1 MSNFQRGPTPKSR
14 PQFIENFFGKTGK
27 RTFFKI
33 IKKFQVSTIYKENN
47 GIQSFIKKKYA
58 KSYSSQGMLFL
69 YNAML
74 FVNF

>member
-47 GIQSFIKKKYA
+47 GIQSFIKKNMQKAIPA
-58 KSYSSQGMLFL
+58 KECSSFIMPCYL
-69 YNAML
+69 
-74 FVNF
+74 